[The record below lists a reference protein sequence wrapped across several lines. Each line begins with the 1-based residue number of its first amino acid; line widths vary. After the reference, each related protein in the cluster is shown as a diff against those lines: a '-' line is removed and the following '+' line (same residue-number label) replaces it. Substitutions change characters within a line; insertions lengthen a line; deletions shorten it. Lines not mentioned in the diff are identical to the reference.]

1 MKARRA
7 GILYGVLGVLSTGL
21 FATLIWMLWEFVPR
35 ASSGMAC
42 WGCAAVS
49 SWWPGFGLFSSAG
62 RLDILRTM
70 CVRPSTQRLLAGS
83 PKISPL

>member
-7 GILYGVLGVLSTGL
+7 GILYGVLGVLSQHLFGCCGGL
-21 FATLIWMLWEFVPR
+21 CPEHP
-35 ASSGMAC
+35 SGMAC

-83 PKISPL
+83 PKIFTPMRTH